1 MAQTAVF
8 IEMNSDNHSCLGFLS
23 YIPDEADLRCL
34 AEDNE
39 LTGDVTGDYFAYNI
53 GAGESGTDNFLS
65 EEDLKDLYDKGNFEK
80 DLEKEFNLGAS
91 IYESGSVSVYVDD
104 EEE

>member
-8 IEMNSDNHSCLGFLS
+8 IEMDSDNHSCLGFLS
-23 YIPDEADLRCL
+23 YIPDEDDLRCL
-34 AEDNE
+34 AKDNE

-53 GAGESGTDNFLS
+53 GEGESGTDSFLS
-65 EEDLKDLYDKGNFEK
+65 EEDLKDLYVGGNFEK
-80 DLEKEFNLGAS
+80 NLEKKFNLSAS
-91 IYESGSVSVYVDD
+91 VYESGSVSVYVD